1 MYVVRREVAIYCKK
15 YYHISQLSLPAGAGH
30 RPRSSG
36 QLQQLMKT
44 KGENEMRIAVTYENG
59 MIGQHFGRTEQFKIY
74 DAENGEVTASQ
85 VIDTLICGGI
95 GPGARYALE
104 DMGIRLLPGVMGNAD
119 DVVKSYLEGTLSY
132 DPDAA
137 CHHHDSEAGHD
148 CHHGQGCGDHKCN

>member
-1 MYVVRREVAIYCKK
+1 
-15 YYHISQLSLPAGAGH
+15 
-30 RPRSSG
+30 
-36 QLQQLMKT
+36 
-44 KGENEMRIAVTYENG
+44 MRIAVTYENG

-74 DAENGEVTASQ
+74 DAENGEITASQ
-85 VIDTLICGGI
+85 VIGTNGAGHGALAGFLSVAEVDTLICGGI

-119 DVVKSYLEGTLSY
+119 DVVRSYLEGTLSY

-137 CHHHDSEAGHD
+137 CHHHDHEAGHD